1 MKKLPLNELLPMVPS
16 IVPAFKVQT
25 LSEVTDY
32 NHDLMNIPAAWRNSR
47 GEGVKVAI
55 LDTGTPTHR
64 DITVAGSTS
73 FVPGYGLDLAG
84 HGCVDASTIVF
95 SDKTGFTTIEEL
107 YNSFDI
113 QEYENTFEDG
123 TRGWSKDVSKLGLHT
138 LSKPAENR
146 ADTTTITHVHKVHVT
161 GDVVVVVTK
170 YGEKLRLTP
179 WHKIPCTKRALGGR
193 CHYSK
198 YRADELTKRFAIP
211 YTTDVSYSGGE
222 TQYVFGS
229 ERWMCLACG
238 HVCAYDKERNCRT
251 QCKVCG
257 KSKWDR
263 IIRKYELS
271 TDLAYL
277 VGLITTDGHCHWSP
291 DTSSFVVISNTH
303 KELLDR
309 AREAAKAAGFNAS
322 DVIKKPPRKA
332 GQQNYYVLRIQD
344 KDLCEILHSAGLSGA
359 KTYTCRVPVEIFKSK
374 RNVMLA
380 YLAGVIDGDG
390 SITRTRGKLRIT
402 TVSSGFALDLRLL
415 LTFLGAPAHVNTYKN
430 YSFGRTTENTEFP
443 VLNVTTEVLL
453 QDLFKY
459 VVHSDKRRNYTFNL
473 NKKFKLKRGHIKDI
487 YTEHVDEFFYDLT
500 VSSDDHTYYTD
511 KGYVSNTFCGGII
524 AATADNGV
532 GIKGI
537 APDCQDY
544 YGAVLDKYGSGSTRY
559 LIEGI
564 YWAVDVVNAQIIN
577 MSLGIPSNYYVDPA
591 LEKAC
596 AYAYSKGATL
606 FAAAGNDSGEV
617 NFPARFDTV
626 IAVAAVD
633 RKQKLADFSSRGPE
647 VEFAAGG
654 VDVFSTFLNNTYA
667 SMSGTSFSCP
677 AVAAVGA
684 LIQSDFKKR
693 TGLFLKPADLRDE
706 LRKIAY
712 DVGPEGRDEE
722 FGWGI
727 PVFRKDQRVATKP
740 KTQSFW
746 KWLWNK
752 IKIG

>member
-64 DITVAGSTS
+64 DITVADSTS

-84 HGCVDASTIVF
+84 HS
-95 SDKTGFTTIEEL
+95 
-107 YNSFDI
+107 
-113 QEYENTFEDG
+113 
-123 TRGWSKDVSKLGLHT
+123 
-138 LSKPAENR
+138 
-146 ADTTTITHVHKVHVT
+146 
-161 GDVVVVVTK
+161 
-170 YGEKLRLTP
+170 
-179 WHKIPCTKRALGGR
+179 
-193 CHYSK
+193 
-198 YRADELTKRFAIP
+198 
-211 YTTDVSYSGGE
+211 
-222 TQYVFGS
+222 
-229 ERWMCLACG
+229 
-238 HVCAYDKERNCRT
+238 
-251 QCKVCG
+251 
-257 KSKWDR
+257 
-263 IIRKYELS
+263 
-271 TDLAYL
+271 
-277 VGLITTDGHCHWSP
+277 
-291 DTSSFVVISNTH
+291 
-303 KELLDR
+303 
-309 AREAAKAAGFNAS
+309 
-322 DVIKKPPRKA
+322 
-332 GQQNYYVLRIQD
+332 
-344 KDLCEILHSAGLSGA
+344 
-359 KTYTCRVPVEIFKSK
+359 
-374 RNVMLA
+374 
-380 YLAGVIDGDG
+380 
-390 SITRTRGKLRIT
+390 
-402 TVSSGFALDLRLL
+402 
-415 LTFLGAPAHVNTYKN
+415 
-430 YSFGRTTENTEFP
+430 
-443 VLNVTTEVLL
+443 
-453 QDLFKY
+453 
-459 VVHSDKRRNYTFNL
+459 
-473 NKKFKLKRGHIKDI
+473 
-487 YTEHVDEFFYDLT
+487 
-500 VSSDDHTYYTD
+500 
-511 KGYVSNTFCGGII
+511 TFCGGII
-524 AATADNGV
+524 AATAGNGI

-564 YWAVDVVNAQIIN
+564 YWATDVVKAQIIN
-577 MSLGIPSNYYVDPA
+577 MSLGIPANYYVDPA

-596 AYAYSKGATL
+596 EYAYSKGVSL

-706 LRKIAY
+706 LRQIAY

-727 PVFRKDQRVATKP
+727 PVFRKDPRVAAKP